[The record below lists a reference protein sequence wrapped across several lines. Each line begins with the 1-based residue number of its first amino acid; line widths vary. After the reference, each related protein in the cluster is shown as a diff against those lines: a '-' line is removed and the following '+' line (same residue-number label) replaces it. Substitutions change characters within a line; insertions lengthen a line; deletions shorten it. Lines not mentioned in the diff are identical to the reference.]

1 MAPSFFR
8 KLVSRTKAKRSKVFD
23 LRTIWIRPSLEALD
37 ERILPS
43 VSATLNNGILSILAD
58 TTGGTTQVEIIHNQ
72 DQVTVED
79 TQQLVNNFGI
89 DQIQQ
94 IQFQYTTQ
102 AQQQYNL
109 NLPVGQNEISLTGLP
124 VGEADL
130 NLGDSSLTA
139 SINAKLPDGTDI
151 SLAGMVDSQG
161 NYDVSGHADVTVA
174 GFALQNAGFEVTNT
188 SVAVAAAVAVG
199 QDSVSLSG
207 TLDNQGNYDLMGNA
221 DVTVDGFALPA
232 TSFELTNT
240 SLAAA
245 ATLAIGGDNANL
257 SGTVDS
263 SGNYDLTATL
273 DSMTIGGFTL
283 TNASVEL
290 TNTSLAAGATVA
302 LGSDS
307 VTLNG
312 TMDSS
317 GNYDLTG
324 TADITIAGFALPS
337 TGFEL
342 TNAPANGIKVA
353 TMLPLGDDT
362 INLSGTVD
370 ADANYDLMA
379 TSDSITIG
387 GFTLTNASVEL
398 TNTSLTVGATL
409 TLGSDSVTLNG
420 SLDSSGNYDLT
431 GTADITIAGFA
442 LPSTSF
448 ELTNAPANGIHVS
461 ATLPLGSD
469 TVSLS
474 GTVDSDGN
482 YDLMGTADITVGG
495 FALSGASFELTNTS
509 LTVSA
514 TLALGNDSISLS
526 GTVDNQGNYDLTGTA
541 DITVGSFALPGA
553 SFELTNTSLTVS
565 ATLTFGNDSVS
576 LAGTVDDQGNY
587 DLTGTAD
594 ITVGGFALPGA
605 SFELTNTSLTV
616 SATLTFGNDSVSLAG
631 TVDSDGNYDLTGTA
645 DITVGGFALPSASF
659 ELTNTSLTVS
669 ATLTAGDNS
678 VSLSGTVDDQGNYDL
693 TGTADITVGGFALPG
708 ASFELTNTSL
718 TVSATL
724 TLGSD
729 SIDLSGTVGSDG
741 NYDLTGTANITV
753 ATIPLNANFE
763 LTNTSLTVSS
773 SVTILGSTV
782 NLSGTVDSDGNY
794 DLTGTST
801 ITVAGFSLNASFEL
815 TNTSLTV
822 SSTLDLGSIGSVNL
836 SGTYANGQLGNLTG
850 TATITVDGFNLN
862 ANFTLS
868 NTSLT
873 VATTLALGSVA
884 TVNLTGTVLN
894 NQGHYSLSDLSGTA
908 MITVD
913 GFNLNA
919 NFTLTS
925 TSITVGTTLALG
937 SVATVNL
944 TGTVNKNGSN
954 YSLSDLTGTAAITVD
969 GFNLNA
975 NFTLTSTSITV
986 GATLA
991 LGSVA
996 TVNLTGTVN
1005 KNGSSYSLSDLSG
1018 TAAITVDG
1026 FNLNAN
1032 FTLTNTSITVATT
1045 LALGSVATVNLTG
1058 TVNKNGSSYS
1068 LSTLTGT
1075 AAITV
1080 DGFNLNANFT
1090 LTSTSI
1096 TVGATLA
1103 LGSVA
1108 TVNLT
1113 GTVNK
1118 NGSSYS
1124 LSDLTGTATITVDGF
1139 NLNANFT
1146 LTNTSITVT
1155 ATLALGSVAT
1165 VSLTGTVNKNGSNY
1179 SLSNLTGTAA
1189 ITVDGF
1195 NLNANFTLTNTSIT
1209 VATTLALGSVATVN
1223 LAGTVNKNGSN
1234 YSLSDLTGTAAI
1246 TVDGFNLNGSFTLTS
1261 TSITVT
1267 ATLAL
1272 GSVATVSLTG
1282 TVNKNGSNYSL
1293 STLTGT
1299 AAITVDGFNL
1309 TGNFTLTNTNI
1320 TVGATLALGSVATV
1334 SLTGTVNKNGSN
1346 YSLSNLAGTAAITV
1360 DGFNLNA
1367 NFTLTSTSITVG
1379 ATLALGSVATV
1390 NLTGT
1395 VNKNGNNYSLS
1406 NLAGTAAIMVDGFN
1420 LTGNFTLTSTSITV
1434 GATLA
1439 LGSVATV
1446 NLTGTVN
1453 KNGSSYSLSN
1463 LTGTATITVDG
1474 FNLNGS
1480 FTLTSSS
1487 VTVTAT
1493 LALGSVATVSLTG
1506 TVNKNGSNYS
1516 LSNLTGTA
1524 TITVGGFNLTG
1535 NFTLTNTSITVTA
1548 GLAITGVGTVSLTG
1562 TVNKNGSNY
1571 SLGSLTGTANVTIAG
1586 FNLTPSFTLTST
1598 SLTVAV
1604 GVNIPSI
1611 GTINFSGTVDNH
1623 GNFSLTGTA
1632 NVIIAGFN
1640 LSPTFTLTNTS
1651 LTVGVGVNI
1660 PSVGTINFSGTVDKT
1675 GNFSLMATAHIV
1687 IAGFALDAGFKLT
1700 NTSLTVS
1707 ATLNLPIVGNVTVS
1721 GTVDKNGNY
1730 SLTAAVSDIHIL
1742 FVTLTSASVTLT
1754 NSSLIVAAHAS
1765 NLPLIGNVDFKGTIT
1780 GSSYTFTATIPSVS
1794 LLGFTLKNISATLT
1808 NNSLSV
1814 GTHVDSVP
1822 LVGSVDFT
1830 GTISSGSFSLA
1841 ATAHNVTLLGF
1852 IHFNSIALTLDSHS
1866 LSMSATVSLPIVNT
1880 VTFTGAIN
1888 FNGSFTISATAPH
1901 FTVLG
1906 FIGIDNAQVSI
1917 SFPNPKL
1924 TVSAH
1929 INLLNIG
1936 MVDFTGSI
1944 GAGGTFSFDGSAS
1957 LTVAGFTLGT
1967 AKMHMGNMPGDPSD
1981 GIHIGPFTTPAL
1993 PLVGPVTI
2001 EGSYASGGRF
2011 SFRTTIHPNPPI
2023 FIGPIPVDAIT
2034 FGLSNDS
2041 LTLGIGVG
2049 YNLAGILNLTGYGQ
2063 VTVFAASAQH
2073 NWGDFD
2079 LLASV
2084 DVSILGF
2091 SAANGQMELKNT
2103 KGQFSFTVD
2112 MNLNLIIARANMH
2125 GEIDF
2130 NKGLVGFTG
2139 RATIGVAGF
2148 TLSNSTFLIT
2158 NAQVQGDDVNGWT
2171 FKHDAQGHLISGG
2184 GIHIEV
2190 HSHTNLNL
2198 QPVISANVDFDG
2210 TFAKNGSG
2218 YKIDVKGKANL
2229 TIAGFNLAS
2238 ATLEI
2243 DNTHMAVTVHYAYPG
2258 IFSADFAGTVTFNGN
2273 FDMSATATIGL
2284 AGFGATG
2291 HLHLYKMGSNAGLD
2305 ISAHINVIVA
2315 QVDFSGYLHSN
2326 GQFQLTGTATAGFAG
2341 FGATA
2346 SFTLNNGGVSV
2357 SAHINV
2363 FVAQVDFTGYV
2374 RSNGQFSLT
2383 GSANVGLAGF
2393 SVARASFTLNN
2404 GGVSFSVH
2412 LNVIVAQ
2419 VDFTGYV
2426 HSNGQ
2431 WQLTGRAGVGFAGF
2445 GGSGSFTLN
2454 NSGLTFAGSVNVIV
2468 ATINVSGYVYSNG
2481 SFRFDVNTRLGFA
2494 GFGANG
2500 HVTLSNGG
2508 VSVSAT
2514 LDLSVLG
2521 IRMNFSGAV
2530 YSNGSFSFHV
2540 HTGLNWG
2547 VISASADLYLSNHG
2561 FSVQL
2566 HAGFDLSAGVSFGA
2580 WSLRV
2585 GFRGSVD
2592 VGFGVNT
2599 NGTFNASGNVQAC
2612 AYVGIGLCVGI
2623 GFHVNNHQFC
2633 FNTHDIGFS
2642 IWGVGFH
2649 PFGDLCIGY

>member
-1 MAPSFFR
+1 MAPSFLR

-43 VSATLNNGILSILAD
+43 VTASLNNGILSILAD
-58 TTGGTTQVEIIHNQ
+58 NTGGTTQVEIIHNQ
-72 DQVTVED
+72 DQVAVED

-188 SVAVAAAVAVG
+188 SVAVAAAVAIG

-207 TLDNQGNYDLMGNA
+207 TLDNQGNYDLTGNA

-290 TNTSLAAGATVA
+290 TNTSLVAGATVT

-353 TMLPLGDDT
+353 TTLPLGDDT
-362 INLSGTVD
+362 VNLSGTVD
-370 ADANYDLMA
+370 SDANYDLTA
-379 TSDSITIG
+379 TSDSITIS

-420 SLDSSGNYDLT
+420 TMDSSGNYDLT

-448 ELTNAPANGIHVS
+448 ELTNAPANGIKVS

-482 YDLMGTADITVGG
+482 YDLMGTTDITVGG

-514 TLALGNDSISLS
+514 TLTLGNDSISLS

-565 ATLTFGNDSVS
+565 ATLTFGSDSISLSGTVDSDGNYDLTGTADITVGGFALPGASFELTNTSFTVSATLTVGDNSVS
-576 LAGTVDDQGNY
+576 LSGTVDDQGNY

-616 SATLTFGNDSVSLAG
+616 SATLTFGSDSISLSG

-669 ATLTAGDNS
+669 ATLTVGDNS

-729 SIDLSGTVGSDG
+729 SIDLSGTVDSDG

-753 ATIPLNANFE
+753 ATIPLTANFE

-822 SSTLDLGSIGSVNL
+822 SSTLDLGPIGSVNL

-894 NQGHYSLSDLSGTA
+894 NQGHYSLSNLTGTA
-908 MITVD
+908 TITVD

-919 NFTLTS
+919 NFTLTN
-925 TSITVGTTLALG
+925 TSITVATTLALG

-986 GATLA
+986 G
-991 LGSVA
+991 
-996 TVNLTGTVN
+996 
-1005 KNGSSYSLSDLSG
+1005 
-1018 TAAITVDG
+1018 
-1026 FNLNAN
+1026 
-1032 FTLTNTSITVATT
+1032 
-1045 LALGSVATVNLTG
+1045 
-1058 TVNKNGSSYS
+1058 
-1068 LSTLTGT
+1068 
-1075 AAITV
+1075 
-1080 DGFNLNANFT
+1080 
-1090 LTSTSI
+1090 
-1096 TVGATLA
+1096 
-1103 LGSVA
+1103 
-1108 TVNLT
+1108 
-1113 GTVNK
+1113 
-1118 NGSSYS
+1118 
-1124 LSDLTGTATITVDGF
+1124 
-1139 NLNANFT
+1139 
-1146 LTNTSITVT
+1146 

-1309 TGNFTLTNTNI
+1309 TGNFTLTSTNI

-1346 YSLSNLAGTAAITV
+1346 YSLSNLTGTAAITV

-1379 ATLALGSVATV
+1379 TTLALGSVATV

-1395 VNKNGNNYSLS
+1395 VNKNGSSYSLS
-1406 NLAGTAAIMVDGFN
+1406 DLAGTAAVTVDGFN
-1420 LTGNFTLTSTSITV
+1420 LTGNFTLTSSSITV

-1453 KNGSSYSLSN
+1453 KNGSSYSLSD
-1463 LTGTATITVDG
+1463 LTGTAAITVDG

-1480 FTLTSSS
+1480 FKLTSTSI
-1487 VTVTAT
+1487 TVTAT

-1516 LSNLTGTA
+1516 LGDLTGTA
-1524 TITVGGFNLTG
+1524 AITVGSFSLTG
-1535 NFTLTNTSITVTA
+1535 NFKLTPTQITVSTHLDLGSVA
-1548 GLAITGVGTVSLTG
+1548 KVDLTG

-1571 SLGSLTGTANVTIAG
+1571 SLGDLTGTATITVA
-1586 FNLTPSFTLTST
+1586 SFTLSGNFKLTPTQITVGTTVSLGGN
-1598 SLTVAV
+1598 LTV
-1604 GVNIPSI
+1604 N
-1611 GTINFSGTVDNH
+1611 
-1623 GNFSLTGTA
+1623 LTGTV
-1632 NVIIAGFN
+1632 NKNGSN
-1640 LSPTFTLTNTS
+1640 YSLGDLT
-1651 LTVGVGVNI
+1651 G
-1660 PSVGTINFSGTVDKT
+1660 
-1675 GNFSLMATAHIV
+1675 TAHIV

-1700 NTSLTVS
+1700 STSLTVS
-1707 ATLNLPIVGNVTVS
+1707 ATVNLPIVGNVNLS

-1730 SLTAAVSDIHIL
+1730 SLTAGVSEIHIL

-1754 NSSLIVAAHAS
+1754 NTSLIVEAHAS

-1808 NNSLSV
+1808 NSSLSV

-1830 GTISSGSFSLA
+1830 GTISSSSFSLA

-1929 INLLNIG
+1929 ISLLNIG

-2001 EGSYASGGRF
+2001 EGSYAAGGRF

-2049 YNLAGILNLTGYGQ
+2049 YNLAGILNLTGYGE
-2063 VTVFAASAQH
+2063 VTVFAASSQH

-2079 LLASV
+2079 LLATV
-2084 DVSILGF
+2084 DVSIVGF
-2091 SAANGQMELKNT
+2091 SAANGRMELKNT

-2112 MNLNLIIARANMH
+2112 MNLNLLIAHANMH

-2291 HLHLYKMGSNAGLD
+2291 HLHLYKIGSNAGLD

-2315 QVDFSGYLHSN
+2315 QVDFSGYLHSNGQFQLTGTATAGFAGFGATASFTLNNGGVSVSARIGVYVATVSFTGYVRSN

-2404 GGVSFSVH
+2404 GGVSFAATI
-2412 LNVIVAQ
+2412 NVRVAT
-2419 VDFTGYV
+2419 VSFSGYV

-2431 WQLTGRAGVGFAGF
+2431 WQLTGSASVGFAGF
-2445 GGSGSFTLN
+2445 GGHGSFTLN
-2454 NSGLTFAGSVNVIV
+2454 NSGLTFSGSVNVIV
-2468 ATINVSGYVYSNG
+2468 ANINVSGYVYSNG
-2481 SFRFDVNTRLGFA
+2481 TFRFDVNTRLGFA

-2500 HVTLSNGG
+2500 HVTLSNSG

-2521 IRMNFSGAV
+2521 IRMNASGTV
-2530 YSNGSFSFHV
+2530 NSNGTFRFTF

-2547 VISASADLYLSNHG
+2547 VISASADFTLANTG

-2566 HAGFDLSAGVSFGA
+2566 HAGFDLSAGIGTGF

-2585 GFRGSVD
+2585 GFRGSVN